1 MRIQIIMPGIVTP
14 SGNEFKR
21 WLRVGLYWKFGQIK
35 KNYHNMLLL
44 CNAHDEKYKIK
55 SKRKRRVT
63 FYSFRGRLID
73 DDNLSEGF
81 KYLRDKLIEF
91 KLIYDDSPKYL
102 DARYEQ
108 RLDTPLRTEI
118 VIEDLE

>member
-21 WLRVGLYWKFGQIK
+21 WLRVNAYWRFGQIK
-35 KNYHNMLLL
+35 KDYHNMLLL
-44 CNAHDEKYKIK
+44 CNAHDEKYKVK
-55 SKRKRRVT
+55 GKEKRKVS
-63 FYSFRGRLID
+63 FYSFRERLLD

-91 KLIYDDSPKYL
+91 KLIYNDSPKYL
-102 DARYEQ
+102 EPWYEQ
-108 RLDTPLRTEI
+108 KIDKPLRTEI
-118 VIEDLE
+118 IIEDLE